1 MEERIE
7 RFFRHCPACGRRFEI
22 HLVGK
27 KLEDEKTTE
36 TTVMPTPLLLGRM
49 SSGSNINPFL
59 QPGGYIVLKESLEPT
74 RIDVKDFDYTYK
86 CGHCGH
92 IWHELK
98 TE

>member
-7 RFFRHCPACGRRFEI
+7 RFFRHCPSCGRRFEI

-36 TTVMPTPLLLGRM
+36 TTIMPTPAVLSAGLRPW
-49 SSGSNINPFL
+49 SYNIL
-59 QPGGYIVLKESLEPT
+59 MESAEPT
-74 RIDVKDFDYTYK
+74 RIDIKDFDYTYK